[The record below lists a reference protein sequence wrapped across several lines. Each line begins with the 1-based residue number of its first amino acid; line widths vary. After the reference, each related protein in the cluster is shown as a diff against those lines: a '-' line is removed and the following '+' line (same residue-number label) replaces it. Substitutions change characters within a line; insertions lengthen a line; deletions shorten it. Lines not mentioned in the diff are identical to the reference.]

1 MSPQPAD
8 RDCLCPPRFSG
19 DLDAFGRPIPG
30 IFGEHRVTVFE
41 AMSRRSS
48 FAHWQQGQGSDM
60 GMMVLDW
67 VAYLWDNLSF
77 YNDAWMREQHLL
89 TAMQDTSLRQLAML
103 TGYVPRP
110 NLAATARL
118 VAVADAKAPF
128 VIGPALGITSEG
140 GDTHGALPFE
150 TLGEALID
158 PARSKLTAIMP
169 RALRFDPTF
178 IAIGNGLRN
187 LRVDE
192 PVVFV
197 AAGGTAKATMLRE
210 IRSEK
215 FASGETYAELVLDDP
230 LDVFAGMAIAD
241 LEVFGFA
248 SDQTAIRSDSDGMT
262 VVSATPSRLSACNTF
277 LQIAGVQPQYHAGQQ
292 IVVVDEDSETVT
304 LAQVAKVHVVNKQ
317 LVAGTNPVIAAYTW
331 IEVSTALPAAAQYR
345 IHARP
350 LRGARLIGAPLAQ
363 ASLADFGG
371 RIALVD
377 KYLGD
382 SPDYMGPFIVADAQD
397 TAVRVTARLEVHP
410 HNQQASL
417 VLAEVEDAATLLK
430 APLTVYG
437 NLIDVDQG
445 KTVIET
451 LGNATGRRF
460 QHFRLA
466 QKPLTWL
473 RQAETDPAPAI
484 EVFVNNVPWT
494 YAPHLLG
501 VTDDARIF
509 TLRTE
514 ADGQATVILGGAPKA
529 GQKNVVARYRHGTTG
544 ENPAPRTINTPAG
557 RIAGVA
563 KVFNPFPAL
572 GGLTG
577 DTADDLRDVL
587 PARITANDRC
597 VSAQDYSV
605 NARNFGAL
613 AADTRIHWT
622 PARKQWA
629 VETTV
634 IFDGGLDAP
643 LAASLRTYLAARAPE
658 ASLVDVVEAIPQ
670 DGAITLTV
678 RIAPDA
684 VAEDVRRAIDQQYF
698 DPYRGQL
705 ALRRIRIGHSYSRA
719 ALLGPL
725 AAIPGITRI
734 ERLALDGSEHATAF
748 AIAPG
753 HYLRASLTVEVL
765 R

>member
-1 MSPQPAD
+1 MSPHPTD
-8 RDCLCPPRFSG
+8 RDCLCPPRFSSG
-19 DLDAFGRPIPG
+19 LDAFGRPIPG
-30 IFGEHRVTVFE
+30 IFAEHRVTVFE

-48 FAHWQQGQGSDM
+48 FAHWQSGQGSDI

-89 TAMQDTSLRQLAML
+89 TARQDASLRQLAKL
-103 TGYVPRP
+103 TGYAPRP

-150 TLGEALID
+150 TVGEAAID

-169 RALRFDPTF
+169 RGTVFDPAF
-178 IAIGNGLRN
+178 IAVGNGLRN

-197 AAGGTAKATMLRE
+197 AADGTAKATMLRE
-210 IRSEK
+210 IRNDK
-215 FASGETYAELVLDDP
+215 FPSGETYAELILDDG
-230 LDVFAGMAIAD
+230 LDDFAGIAVAD
-241 LEVFGFA
+241 LSVFGFA
-248 SDQTAIRSDSDGMT
+248 SDQTATRSDSDGIA
-262 VVSATPSRLSACNTF
+262 VASATPSRLSAGNMF

-292 IVVVDEDSETVT
+292 IVVANDDTGSVT
-304 LAQVAKVHVVNKQ
+304 LSQVARVHVVNKE
-317 LVAGTNPVIAAYTW
+317 LVGGERPVFATYTW
-331 IEVSTALPAAAQYR
+331 LEIATPLPAADQYR
-345 IHARP
+345 VFARP

-363 ASLADFGG
+363 AGLADFGG
-371 RIALVD
+371 RIALVE

-382 SPDYMGPFIVADAQD
+382 SPEHMGPFVVVDAQD
-397 TAVRVTARLEVHP
+397 KAVGVTARLEVHP

-417 VLAEVEDAATLLK
+417 VLSEVEDASTLLK
-430 APLTVYG
+430 APVTVYG
-437 NLIDVDQG
+437 NFIDVDQG

-451 LGNATGRRF
+451 LGNTTGRRF

-473 RQAETDPAPAI
+473 RRSDTDPTPAI
-484 EVFVNNVPWT
+484 ELFVNNVPWT
-494 YAPHLLG
+494 YAAHLLG
-501 VTDDARIF
+501 VTDDARVY
-509 TLRTE
+509 TLKVE
-514 ADGQATVILGGAPKA
+514 ADGQATIILGGAPKA

-563 KVFNPFPAL
+563 KVFNPFSAL
-572 GGLTG
+572 GGLAG
-577 DTADDLRDVL
+577 DTAEDLRDVL
-587 PARITANDRC
+587 PARIIANDRC
-597 VSAQDYSV
+597 VSAQDYNV

-613 AADTRIHWT
+613 AADTRVHWT
-622 PARKQWA
+622 RARKQWA

-643 LAASLRTYLAARAPE
+643 LAASLRAYLTARAPE
-658 ASLVDVVEAIPQ
+658 ASLVDVREAIPQ
-670 DGAITLTV
+670 DGTIDLTV

-684 VAEDVRRAIDQQYF
+684 VAEDVRRAIDRHYF

-705 ALRRIRIGHSYSRA
+705 ALRRIRIGHGYSRA
-719 ALLGPL
+719 DLLRPL
-725 AAIPGITRI
+725 DAIPGVLRI
-734 ERLALDGSEHATAF
+734 ERLALDGSETAPAF
-748 AIAPG
+748 AIASG
-753 HYLRASLTVEVL
+753 HYLRATLNIEVL

>member
-1 MSPQPAD
+1 MSAH
-8 RDCLCPPRFSG
+8 DCICPPRFAS

-30 IFGEHRVTVFE
+30 IFAEHRITVFE
-41 AMSRRSS
+41 TMSRRSS
-48 FAHWQQGQGSDM
+48 FAHWQLAQGGDM

-89 TAMQDTSLRQLAML
+89 TAHQNASLRQLANL
-103 TGYVPRP
+103 TGYAPRP

-118 VAVADAKAPF
+118 VAVADANAPF

-150 TLGEALID
+150 TVGEAAID
-158 PARSKLTAIMP
+158 PGRSRLTPIMP
-169 RALRFDPTF
+169 RATRFDPAF
-178 IAIGNGLRN
+178 VAIGNGLRN
-187 LRVDE
+187 LRIDE
-192 PVVFV
+192 PIVFV
-197 AAGGTAKATMLRE
+197 ATDGTAMATMLRE
-210 IRSEK
+210 IRNEK
-215 FASGETYAELVLDDP
+215 FPSGETYAELVLDDS
-230 LDVFAGMAIAD
+230 LHVFAGFAIAD
-241 LEVFGFA
+241 LSVFGFA
-248 SDQTAIRSDSDGMT
+248 SDQTATRTDSDAST
-262 VVSATPSRLSACNTF
+262 VASTTPTKTAASNTF
-277 LQIAGVQPQYHAGQQ
+277 LQIAGVQPQYHPGQR
-292 IVVVDEDSETVT
+292 IVVVDENGGSVT
-304 LAQVAKVHVVNKQ
+304 LSQVVKVHVVNTQ
-317 LVAGTNPVIAAYTW
+317 LVASTPPVMAAYTW
-331 IEVSTALPAAAQYR
+331 LEIATTLPTADQYR

-363 ASLADFGG
+363 ASIAEFGG
-371 RIALVD
+371 RIALVE

-382 SPDYMGPFIVADAQD
+382 SPDHMGPFVVMDAQD
-397 TAVRVTARLEVHP
+397 AAVRVTARLDVHP
-410 HNQQASL
+410 YNQQASL
-417 VLAEVEDAATLLK
+417 VLSDVDDPATPLK
-430 APLTVYG
+430 APLSVYG
-437 NLIDVDQG
+437 NFVDVDQG
-445 KTVIET
+445 KTVVET
-451 LGNATGRRF
+451 LGSATGRRL
-460 QHFRLA
+460 QHFRLT

-473 RQAETDPAPAI
+473 RRTDTDPAPAI
-484 EVFVNNVPWT
+484 EIFVNNVPWT
-494 YAPHLLG
+494 YMPHLLG
-501 VTDDARIF
+501 VTDVDRVY
-509 TLRTE
+509 TLKIE

-544 ENPAPRTINTPAG
+544 ENPGPRTINTPAG

-563 KVFNPFPAL
+563 KVFNPLAAL

-577 DTADDLRDVL
+577 DAAEDLRDVL

-613 AADTRIHWT
+613 AAETRVHWT

-643 LAASLRTYLAARAPE
+643 LAASLRSYLAARAPE
-658 ASLVDVVEAIPQ
+658 ASLVDVVEAVPS
-670 DGAITLTV
+670 DGTIDLVV

-684 VAEDVRRAIDQQYF
+684 VAEDVRRAIDMHYF
-698 DPYRGQL
+698 DPFRGQL
-705 ALRRIRIGHSYSRA
+705 ALRRIRIGHGYSRA
-719 ALLGPL
+719 DLLGPL
-725 AAIPGITRI
+725 DAIPGVLRI

-753 HYLRASLTVEVL
+753 HYLHAHLNVEVL
-765 R
+765 Q